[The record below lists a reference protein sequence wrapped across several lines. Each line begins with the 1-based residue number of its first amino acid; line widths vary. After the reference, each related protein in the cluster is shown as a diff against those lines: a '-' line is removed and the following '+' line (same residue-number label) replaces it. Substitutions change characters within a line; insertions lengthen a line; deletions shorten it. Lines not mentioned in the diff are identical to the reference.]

1 MIQSTTTD
9 SILIYQYVN
18 YFLLIF
24 IISQAVVKDLQ
35 KKNLKYYVIDCSK
48 KACSCLCHICLRS
61 KPLNTSKPWIAL
73 LALLFIITDEL

>member
-35 KKNLKYYVIDCSK
+35 KKN
-48 KACSCLCHICLRS
+48 
-61 KPLNTSKPWIAL
+61 
-73 LALLFIITDEL
+73 